1 MHLTIINGPNLN
13 LLGSREPEIYG
24 STGFEGCL
32 EALRVRYKQI
42 QFEYFQSNDEGDL
55 ITILQNAA
63 NTDGIILNAG
73 AYSHTSIALADAI
86 AAIPTPVIEV
96 HISNIY
102 AREPFRHFSYLSAKC
117 IGTITGLGLQSYRL
131 AVDYFWQND

>member
-24 STGFEGCL
+24 STGFERCL
-32 EALRVRYKQI
+32 ESLRLQYKQI

-55 ITILQNAA
+55 ITILQNAT

-73 AYSHTSIALADAI
+73 AYSHTSIALGDAI

-102 AREPFRHFSYLSAKC
+102 ARESFRHFSFLSAKC
-117 IGTITGLGLQSYRL
+117 IGTITGLGLQGYRL